1 MNTKLRTEAKNDLEK
16 DLIQS
21 LERKCKMLENTRC
34 LKNEKKKRMYLGSE
48 PNYPTTNWFSVY

>member
-21 LERKCKMLENTRC
+21 LERKCKMLENTRR
-34 LKNEKKKRMYLGSE
+34 LKNEEKKRE
-48 PNYPTTNWFSVY
+48 CI